1 MLSGALIKTSLV
13 DYPGKVAC
21 AWFLTMCDLRCPYCY
36 SGELVFNRLPPED
49 SYNEERVFEHLKRR
63 RNVLSGFVISGG
75 EALMRPELP
84 SVIRKAKALGYQVK
98 LDTNGMHP
106 DALEKLF
113 NDPETTPDFIAVDI
127 KTSPDRYGLLGR
139 NGGTSA
145 GSAGVEAV
153 LCRTVALCTRLPA
166 DRFEFRTVLVPP
178 LVQKEDIAHMAALL
192 PKNAAWRFAPFRPE
206 NCIDPSYN
214 KITPYSDS
222 EMQNLVLYAQRF
234 IPDAKL
240 R

>member
-13 DYPGKVAC
+13 DYPGKVAS
-21 AWFLTMCDLRCPYCY
+21 AWFLTLCDLRCPYCY

-113 NDPETTPDFIAVDI
+113 SNDTTSPDFIAVDI
-127 KTSPDRYGLLGR
+127 KTSPDRYGLLGCSL
-139 NGGTSA
+139 GGKKA
-145 GSAGVEAV
+145 EEA
-153 LCRTVALCTRLPA
+153 LRRSIELCTRLPS
-166 DRFEFRTVLVPP
+166 DCFEFRTVLVPP
-178 LVQKEDIAHMAALL
+178 LVKKEDIAHMAAML
-192 PKNAAWRFAPFRPE
+192 PKDASWRFAPFRNE
-206 NCIDPSYN
+206 NCIDPAYN
-214 KITPYSDS
+214 NITPYSDI
-222 EMQNLVLYAQRF
+222 EMHDLVSYAQSF